1 MVPWRQCKYPTST
14 CLLISYVAILPLK
27 GIMIPVFFFFAPAP
41 ISIAGVQAFK
51 AKQLSRRWHLVKHSG
66 AAPDSCTVG
75 SLIH

>member
-41 ISIAGVQAFK
+41 ISIAGVQALR
-51 AKQLSRRWHLVKHSG
+51 QNNCRGVGILSS
-66 AAPDSCTVG
+66 TVV
-75 SLIH
+75 LRQIHVLWVP